1 MRIPQLSALLVAAT
15 LAISPSVT
23 VFADPATSAQASAL
37 ATGKP
42 LAVPPA
48 SSETSEYTAREAKDV
63 SVTKFQGGGEVLV
76 IGGTSLGILLFVLI
90 IVILL

>member
-15 LAISPSVT
+15 LAMAPSVT
-23 VFADPATSAQASAL
+23 VFADPATSAQASTL
-37 ATGKP
+37 TTGKP
-42 LAVPPA
+42 LAAPPA
-48 SSETSEYTAREAKDV
+48 SSEANEYAAREAKDM
-63 SVTKFQGGGEVLV
+63 SVAKFQGGGEVLV